1 MNIWEKLKKES
12 NKSSYDISRE
22 LGIEEQKVKE
32 IINGEREVATQDMDR
47 VVKAFQTKPEKVAPI
62 ERTLMEEFFKENKL
76 NDLKKKFGY
85 KKVIELAN
93 DIGVANSTLYRVNSE
108 KDIKLL
114 SNRNIKKIYDFFQN
128 NFNKKVTVEKHIKN
142 KNKIS
147 NTKYPQVDYEELPE
161 EVREWFENTDI
172 NQLLVKKGMTKK
184 QLLKKIGFT
193 YGYYA
198 ILCDAICHRE
208 NKRCQNAYIIQK
220 LYDYFNKGKNY
231 QKPVEKTD
239 YPEMPEETTMEL
251 REPTG
256 ENMVIHCNTIPS
268 TIAPLSFDF
277 VTIPKKEYEQT
288 MQELERYKFLID
300 LAMKK

>member
-1 MNIWEKLKKES
+1 MNIWEKLKRES
-12 NKSSYDISRE
+12 NKSTYDISKE
-22 LGIEEQKVKE
+22 IGIEEEKVKE
-32 IINGEREVATQDMDR
+32 ILNGEREVATEDMDR
-47 VVKAFQTKPEKVAPI
+47 VVKAFQTKPEAVAPI

-76 NDLKKKFGY
+76 NDLKNKFGY

-142 KNKIS
+142 KNKIHT
-147 NTKYPQVDYEELPE
+147 TKYPQVDYEELPE

-172 NQLLVKKGMTKK
+172 NQLLVKRKMTKK

-198 ILCDAICHRE
+198 ILCDVICHRE

-220 LYDYFNKGKNY
+220 LYDYFNNKQDYK
-231 QKPVEKTD
+231 KPEI
-239 YPEMPEETTMEL
+239 TTSKFEAK
-251 REPTG
+251 EPTA
-256 ENMVIHCNTIPS
+256 ENITISCDTISS
-268 TIAPLSFDF
+268 TIAPLAFDF

-288 MQELERYKFLID
+288 IQELERYKFLID